1 MRELTSMITNNR
13 YTVPKARILSDLHME
28 GYDFNY
34 QYQGEDIVILAGDI
48 HTQNRHE
55 VLLNKVPKDVQI
67 LMVSGNHS
75 YYRSDFVK
83 VNNELSELET
93 KYANFRFLNNST
105 FVYNDIHFY
114 GGTMFTDFLLYGLT
128 EQFACEI
135 NASCNINDFF
145 IIKYENDR
153 WTTKNHTDQH
163 NIFVEG
169 LKKFIET
176 AGEKRVI
183 ISHFCPSEKSVH
195 PRYGKSLLNGYFVS
209 NMEKYMDTIGYW
221 FFGHTHDSFDYKVS
235 ETRVICNPKGYGS
248 ENKDFNPNLIIH
260 LEF

>member
-1 MRELTSMITNNR
+1 MITNDR

-28 GYDFNY
+28 GYKFNY
-34 QYQGEDIVILAGDI
+34 EYLGEDMVILAGDI
-48 HTQNRHE
+48 HTQNRHGE
-55 VLLNKVPKDVQI
+55 LLDKIPDYVQI
-67 LMVSGNHS
+67 LMVPGNHS
-75 YYRSDFVK
+75 YYRGEFHST
-83 VNNELSELET
+83 NNELSELET
-93 KYANFRFLNNST
+93 KFANFKFLNNST
-105 FVYNDIHFY
+105 FVYNDIYFY

-135 NASCNINDFF
+135 NASCSINDFN
-145 IIKYENDR
+145 IIKYENDL

-169 LKKFIET
+169 LNNFLAT
-176 AGEKRVI
+176 AGQKRVV

-195 PRYGKSLLNGYFVS
+195 PRYGKSLLNGYFTA

-221 FFGHTHDSFDYKVS
+221 FFGHTHDSFDYKLG

-248 ENKDFNPNLIIH
+248 ENKDFNPNLIIP
-260 LEF
+260 LKF